1 MAFGKAGR
9 SKRKTGVRQPLF
21 ENVLIVT
28 DGEETEINYFNGLK
42 SSFPEE
48 LRRKIRIKIINKIN
62 TQELID
68 VTLKILREDPTFR
81 EAWIIFDRDDREK
94 DFDLIISKAK
104 KNGIFPGWSNPCIEV
119 FFHAYFGKMPNHH
132 TSSQCIAD
140 FARDFKKHTNKEYKK
155 NDTNIYGLLSSTGNE
170 AEALEISKNTL
181 QSSIKNAGI
190 KKPSE
195 YCPASSLHLLVAKIT
210 KHR

>member
-104 KNGIFPGWSNPCIEV
+104 KEWHFPRLV
-119 FFHAYFGKMPNHH
+119 
-132 TSSQCIAD
+132 Q
-140 FARDFKKHTNKEYKK
+140 
-155 NDTNIYGLLSSTGNE
+155 
-170 AEALEISKNTL
+170 
-181 QSSIKNAGI
+181 
-190 KKPSE
+190 
-195 YCPASSLHLLVAKIT
+195 SLH
-210 KHR
+210 